1 MDCIFCQIIAG
12 DAEATFYRRED
23 DFVVIKNK
31 LTWVPVML
39 LGIPTTHLSQQELW
53 QSPVLPKIGE
63 ALSELGEKMTPGG
76 LSRAVEFRPGRH
88 AEPASRPRPPHR
100 RPPPRPLRLR
110 SNRRG

>member
-12 DAEATFYRRED
+12 EAEATFYRRED

-39 LGIPTTHLSQQELW
+39 LGIPTTHLTQQELW
-53 QSPVLPKIGE
+53 QSPVLPKIGQ

-76 LSRAVEFRPGRH
+76 FRVLSNFGPDAMQSQLHGHVHLIGGLHLGPY
-88 AEPASRPRPPHR
+88 A
-100 RPPPRPLRLR
+100 
-110 SNRRG
+110 

>member
-12 DAEATFYRRED
+12 EAEATFYRRED

-39 LGIPTTHLSQQELW
+39 LGIPTTHLTQQELW
-53 QSPVLPKIGE
+53 QSPVLPKIGQ

-76 LSRAVEFRPGRH
+76 FRVLSNFGPDAMQSQLHGHVHLIGGLYLGPY
-88 AEPASRPRPPHR
+88 A
-100 RPPPRPLRLR
+100 
-110 SNRRG
+110 